1 MWYSD
6 NAHLAQFVELA
17 EHHRIDPVALAVQQ
31 QEICAWE
38 SHRDNDAQKD
48 DKPQQVLVGA
58 VGALDGRLD
67 DEVLLTILVATS
79 ALVTRD
85 NASQSLQTAVP
96 LDVNLPTIEILE
108 EARVHSR
115 VDSEGEEERRIKNQ
129 CLVLATHI
137 ARTESQGQH

>member
-67 DEVLLTILVATS
+67 DEVLLAILVATS

-85 NASQSLQTAVP
+85 NANQRESAEGSTIGLSTHRQSKYWK
-96 LDVNLPTIEILE
+96 
-108 EARVHSR
+108 R
-115 VDSEGEEERRIKNQ
+115 
-129 CLVLATHI
+129 LVYI
-137 ARTESQGQH
+137 PV